1 MAKVLGIDLG
11 GTKIKAVLYEFGCAP
26 GGGADSDCCSEFGV
40 GAGAPSGS
48 EARCEF
54 KILRLEKINTGAGRG
69 LPVVYEDLLTLVK
82 SFLHEGISAVG
93 IGVPGPVPS
102 NGIPLKMPNIP
113 DSENFDIA
121 GKLER
126 DTKLPVSVTN
136 DVNCFLIAEKVFG
149 EGKNYKDLLGITMGT
164 GIGGAIIIN
173 NELVKSR
180 DGVAGEF
187 GHMILDKQNNLSL
200 ENLCSGTAIARR
212 FRETSGKSFCAREIH
227 DMAINKNPDALEF
240 YRQIGHDF
248 GIGILNL
255 ILCFNPEFIVLGG
268 ATSRAFPF
276 MEESMRKVL
285 DEQGFEQSNKIKIVR
300 TKISGAGTL
309 GAAYLALRLPFSM

>member
-1 MAKVLGIDLG
+1 MGAKLYLTPFCDRMAAMMKVLGIDLG
-11 GTKIKAVLYEFGCAP
+11 GTKIKAVLYAFSGE
-26 GGGADSDCCSEFGV
+26 DS
-40 GAGAPSGS
+40 
-48 EARCEF
+48 CEF
-54 KILRLEKINTGAGRG
+54 EILRAEKINTEAERG
-69 LPVVYEDLLTLVK
+69 LPSVYKDLLSLVK
-82 SFLHEGISAVG
+82 SFLDEGVSAVG

-121 GKLER
+121 GKLEH
-126 DTKLPVSVTN
+126 DIKLPVIVTN
-136 DVNCFLIAEKVFG
+136 DVNCFLMAEKVFG

-173 NELVKSR
+173 NELIKSR

-200 ENLCSGTAIARR
+200 ENLCSGTAVARR
-212 FRETSGKSFCAREIH
+212 FRESYGKSFSSREIH
-227 DMAINKNPDALEF
+227 EMALNKDPEALEL
-240 YRQIGHDF
+240 YRQVGHDF
-248 GIGILNL
+248 GVGILNL

-285 DEQGFEQSNKIKIVR
+285 KEEGFDEANSIKIER